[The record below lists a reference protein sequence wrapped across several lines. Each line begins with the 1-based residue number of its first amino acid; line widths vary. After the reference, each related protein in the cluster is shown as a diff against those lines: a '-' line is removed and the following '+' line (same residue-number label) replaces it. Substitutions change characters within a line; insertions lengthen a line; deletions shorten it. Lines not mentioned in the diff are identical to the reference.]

1 MDTSNRN
8 CTLLFITHHIDVLE
22 SNKKTRIKRA
32 GIIKRNILF
41 RVKFAILIFIYF
53 ASSNKADMT
62 LFYLV
67 AVNQSK
73 YEPQICEIK
82 WLKFLSLETSF
93 LEFQKYT
100 IVHFMENKEKKGG
113 FWGKTLHLYLQFLRS
128 QHI

>member
-1 MDTSNRN
+1 MDTSDRN
-8 CTLLFITHHIDVLE
+8 CTLLCITHHIDVLE

-82 WLKFLSLETSF
+82 W
-93 LEFQKYT
+93 
-100 IVHFMENKEKKGG
+100 
-113 FWGKTLHLYLQFLRS
+113 
-128 QHI
+128 